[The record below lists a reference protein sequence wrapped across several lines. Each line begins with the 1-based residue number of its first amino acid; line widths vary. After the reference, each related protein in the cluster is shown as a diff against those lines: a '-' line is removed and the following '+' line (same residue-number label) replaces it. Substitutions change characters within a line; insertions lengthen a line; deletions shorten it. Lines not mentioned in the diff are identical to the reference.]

1 MAKDSAFPATV
12 PYKTLAEAQH
22 PDYDAAYWRRC
33 QALYAG
39 GRKLLADAEV
49 MAEVFPK
56 HLKEEPDTY
65 KERCKRAYY
74 IPYPGEILDAITAAL
89 TAQEVTLTCE
99 PESPD
104 EFYLDFQEDCS
115 RPGGARMSFNQLL
128 RQQVQT
134 ALVKRTAWT
143 LIDLP
148 QAPPEGYQSLEAQ
161 QAAGGL
167 DAYACPID
175 PEMVRD
181 WEEDDAGDLVW
192 ALVKHSSRR
201 RSGLVGNRDNVR
213 EVYTYYTRTGWARY
227 VVEYDKDTPP
237 ADDAPIACEDSGDHS
252 FKRVP
257 LDRLTLPEGLWAM
270 GKIES
275 LAVAHLNKRNALSWA
290 ELKSLFPVPVAYLG
304 PADPLSPVTDSDDR
318 ATAQVHGPG
327 HMRVMGKDDRM
338 EFFGPPT
345 EAFSMAKEDLDGL
358 RDEMHRVLHHMA
370 LSVDNSGAALQRS
383 AESKSIDQAAA
394 AVVLRALGYYVREH
408 AIRVMQA
415 VSNGRGDE
423 GLNWAAQGME
433 KFDDATVG
441 DLVAE
446 AVNLEAVS
454 IPSATF
460 QVLHKFALA
469 KRILGTNAT
478 DEELAMVKDEL
489 EGSITQ
495 EAYETAMDPVAQ
507 AGAVAGAV
515 AEATAPFEQA
525 NDGPGGEE

>member
-1 MAKDSAFPATV
+1 MAKAPTFPAQV
-12 PYKTLAEAQH
+12 PYKTLNEAQH
-22 PDYDAAYWRRC
+22 PDYDAGYWKRC

-39 GRKLLADAEV
+39 GRTLLADAEV
-49 MAEVFPK
+49 MAEIFPK
-56 HLKEEPDTY
+56 HLREEADVY

-89 TAQEVTLTCE
+89 TAQEVTLTSE

-104 EFYLDFQEDCS
+104 EFYAEFQEDCS
-115 RPGGARMSFNQLL
+115 RVGGARMSFNQLL

-148 QAPPEGYQSLEAQ
+148 QAPPEGYESLDKQQEAG
-161 QAAGGL
+161 AL
-167 DAYACPID
+167 DAYACSVD

-181 WEEDDAGDLVW
+181 WEEDDAGDLTW

-201 RSGLVGNRDNVR
+201 RDGLIGNRDNVR

-227 VVEYDKDTPP
+227 VVEYDKTRPP
-237 ADDAPIACEDSGDHS
+237 PDDLPIRCEAQDAHS
-252 FKRVP
+252 FGRVP

-270 GKIES
+270 GKIEP

-290 ELKSLFPVPVAYLG
+290 ELKSLFPVPVAYLA
-304 PADPLSPVTDSDDR
+304 PSNPLNPVTDDEER
-318 ATAQVHGPG
+318 ALNQVHGPG
-327 HMRVMGKDDRM
+327 HMRVMGHEDRM
-338 EFFGPPT
+338 EYFGPPT
-345 EAFSMAKEDLDGL
+345 EAFQMAKDDLDGL

-408 AIRVMQA
+408 AIRVMSA
-415 VSNGRGDE
+415 VATGRGDK

-433 KFDDATVG
+433 KFDDATTL
-441 DLVAE
+441 DLVNE
-446 AVNLEAVS
+446 ALTLESVR

-469 KRILGTNAT
+469 KRILGMNAT
-478 DEELAMVKDEL
+478 DEELALVKDEL
-489 EGSITQ
+489 ETSITQ
-495 EAYETAMDPVAQ
+495 EAFDTTMDPVAQ
-507 AGAVAGAV
+507 AAATAGAV
-515 AEATAPFEQA
+515 AEATAPFEQPA
-525 NDGPGGEE
+525 PKPGE